1 MTLCVVWRDA
11 NAVHFL
17 SDSRLTM
24 KAGSFA
30 DVGVKV
36 LGVPYRVYSPS
47 DHDGNRTLDFAGD
60 LGMCFAG
67 GAVNSLCVKETVAD
81 ALLRLQH
88 IPGHT
93 RTAYCVRNRIGGTA
107 LVAQ

>member
-1 MTLCVVWRDA
+1 
-11 NAVHFL
+11 
-17 SDSRLTM
+17 M